1 MSSQKPL
8 RKSSVGLAADVPR
21 PSRIRR
27 DPPPPDK
34 PKSLRAYPTTEKET
48 WIVIIGVLLFG
59 IAITIITLGLSDFT
73 NG

>member
-8 RKSSVGLAADVPR
+8 RKSSVRLAADAPR

>member
-8 RKSSVGLAADVPR
+8 RKSSVGLAADAPR

-27 DPPPPDK
+27 EPPPPDK

-48 WIVIIGVLLFG
+48 WIVVIGVHLFG